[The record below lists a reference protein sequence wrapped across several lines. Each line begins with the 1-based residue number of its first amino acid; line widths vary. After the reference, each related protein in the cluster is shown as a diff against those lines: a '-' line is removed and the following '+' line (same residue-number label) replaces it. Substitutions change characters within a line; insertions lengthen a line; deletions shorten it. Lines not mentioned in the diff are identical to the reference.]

1 MTDNTNTYLIAGL
14 GNPGKQY
21 AETRHNIGFKVAD
34 ELAKRLNVTFSRLQ
48 SKAMVTKALYKDR
61 RVILAKPRAFMN
73 LSGQPVS
80 ALVRFYKIPLENL
93 LIIYDDVDL
102 DFGIIRLRQEGSSG
116 GQKGMQS
123 VIQSLGTNNIPR
135 IRIGLGRPPGRMETP
150 DYVLQRFSNQEE
162 DFLPEIID
170 TATQAALLFISE
182 GIVSAM
188 NTYNTK
194 VI

>member
-1 MTDNTNTYLIAGL
+1 MTDDKKPFLIAGL
-14 GNPGKQY
+14 GNPGKDY

-34 ELAKRLNVTFSRLQ
+34 ELSKRLNVTFSRIQ
-48 SKAMVTKALYKDR
+48 SKAMVTKAHYKEN

-80 ALVRFYKIPLENL
+80 ALVRFYKVPIENL

-102 DFGIIRLRQEGSSG
+102 DFGVIRLRQEGSSG

-123 VIQSLGTNNIPR
+123 IIQSLGTNNISR
-135 IRIGLGRPPGRMETP
+135 IRVGLGRPPGRMETP
-150 DYVLQRFSNQEE
+150 DFVLQRFSRQEE
-162 DFLPEIID
+162 DFLPQIIE
-170 TATQAALLFISE
+170 TAADAALLFISE
-182 GIVSAM
+182 GIISAM
-188 NTYNTK
+188 NIYNSK

>member
-21 AETRHNIGFKVAD
+21 TETRHNIGFKVAD
-34 ELAKRLNVTFSRLQ
+34 DLAKRLNVTFSRIQ
-48 SKAMVTKALYKDR
+48 SKAMVTKAQYQDH

-80 ALVRFYKIPLENL
+80 ALVRFYKIPIENL
-93 LIIYDDVDL
+93 LIVYDDVDL
-102 DFGIIRLRQEGSSG
+102 DFGAIRLREEGSSG

-123 VIQSLGTNNIPR
+123 IIQSLGTNRISR

-150 DYVLQRFSNQEE
+150 DFVLQRFSRQEE
-162 DFLPEIID
+162 DYLPEIID
-170 TATQAALLFISE
+170 TAAQAALLFIRE

-194 VI
+194 IL